1 MKNTQRKWHQQC
13 DPCDKGNDWAYRIY
27 SMEEPNTKHIASVVM
42 LPCETPGEIGRE
54 AEEEEANA
62 RLIASAPDL
71 LNACKHLVAILG
83 EENEDF
89 YTKHIEAF
97 NVGMEAIVSAEG
109 INHG

>member
-27 SMEEPNTKHIASVVM
+27 SMGVNTKHIASVVA
-42 LPCETPGEIGRE
+42 LPCEHPGEIGHE
-54 AEEEEANA
+54 AEEEKANA

-71 LNACKHLVAILG
+71 LNACKHLVSILG
-83 EENEDF
+83 DENEDF
-89 YTKHIEAF
+89 YNKHIEAF
-97 NVGMEAIVSAEG
+97 NLGMDAIVSAED